1 MRNDIPQHTKCV
13 LSNESIQL
21 CKNCKY
27 AKKRWWLDWE
37 CECPRYTEVDVVT
50 GEICEHSCEAVRA
63 AQRNSNTCAGFSPI
77 D

>member
-1 MRNDIPQHTKCV
+1 MRNDIPPHNYYVC
-13 LSNESIQL
+13 SNESIQL

-37 CECPRYTEVDVVT
+37 CECPRYADVDVVT
-50 GEICEHSCEAVRA
+50 GEVLNPLCDAVRA
-63 AQRNSNTCAGFSPI
+63 AQRYLNTCFGFSPI